1 MEDRKI
7 TSVIVKLKDR
17 DSGILTDE
25 LRRHI
30 ASGWKIIQTLPIED
44 GNELYLIFTLTKEK
58 RDNKLLWV
66 TIMICMHLII
76 TAYGV
81 YNGIY

>member
-1 MEDRKI
+1 MEDRQI

-17 DSGILTDE
+17 DSGILTEE
-25 LRRHI
+25 LKRHI
-30 ASGWKIIQTLPIED
+30 ASGWQIIQTLPIED

-58 RDNKLLWV
+58 KDNKLLWV
-66 TIMICMHLII
+66 AIILFAQLII
-76 TAYGV
+76 TAYGA